1 MKSRLS
7 RLVRAGFS
15 LIEVNMAIFVL
26 AGGALALLGLFPL
39 GLRDSLAAHNE
50 MRVAAF
56 ADRFLGAVKIA
67 AEEATDVDDLK
78 AIVADIMDTQPS
90 FVWEEDAGKQP
101 DSDGNGGDLDSTED
115 ESGVYYRAWAAAD
128 EAWGGEDGLEMMGDK
143 VVVQVGILVTGENAK
158 QNKRALLSASAYG
171 MRVLLDKNANAN

>member
-1 MKSRLS
+1 MMSRLF
-7 RLVRAGFS
+7 RLTRAGFS

-67 AEEATDVDDLK
+67 AQEARDVDELK
-78 AIVADIMDTQPS
+78 SFVTDIMDTQPG
-90 FVWEEDAGKQP
+90 FQWEDDAGEQP
-101 DSDGNGGDLDSTED
+101 DENGNGGDLDSTED
-115 ESGVYYRAWAAAD
+115 KSGVFYRAWAMAD
-128 EAWGGEDGLEMMGDK
+128 DTWGGEDGFEQFDDK
-143 VVVQVGILVTGENAK
+143 IVVIVGILVTGENAK
-158 QNKRALLSASAYG
+158 QNKRALLTASAYG
-171 MRVLLDKNANAN
+171 MRVILDKEAD